1 MINNWYERKLKFRAW
16 DKKINKMFYS
26 DDCFFSFINGNLIER
41 DGENGSDKDSQIVM
55 QYTGLKDNDGKEIY
69 ESDILE
75 YKHTGEIVIV
85 DWHNEI
91 GCYIFDNENEIERDV
106 YIGDMSLSNEY
117 KIIGNKYE
125 NPELM
130 EKINGVDKRNSN
142 DM

>member
-1 MINNWYERKLKFRAW
+1 MREIKFRAW
-16 DKKINKMFYS
+16 NRIENTMYYTHYKYS
-26 DDCFFSFINGNLIER
+26 YHLHEFAKLKEFFGILDDV
-41 DGENGSDKDSQIVM
+41 KDQFTDPM

-85 DWHNEI
+85 DWDSEI
-91 GCYIFDNENEIERDV
+91 GCYIFDNENEKEQDV
-106 YIGDMSLSNEY
+106 YICDMSLSNEY

-125 NPELM
+125 NPELL
-130 EKINGVDKRNSN
+130 EKQNGMDECNSN

>member
-1 MINNWYERKLKFRAW
+1 MRELKFRAW
-16 DKKINKMFYS
+16 DKDKKVMHYDFQ
-26 DDCFFSFINGNLIER
+26 FIKSGEGIGQFILLI
-41 DGENGSDKDSQIVM
+41 SDKEDNVVKQQNPYPVDRFEIM
-55 QYTGLKDNDGKEIY
+55 QYTELKDNDGKEIY
-69 ESDILE
+69 ESDILK

-85 DWHNEI
+85 DWDNEI

-130 EKINGVDKRNSN
+130 EE
-142 DM
+142 

>member
-1 MINNWYERKLKFRAW
+1 MREYKFRVW
-16 DKKINKMFYS
+16 DEEDKKMYYDMCFIPDWGFIKNGYE
-26 DDCFFSFINGNLIER
+26 DCPWTDTFESR
-41 DGENGSDKDSQIVM
+41 IVM
-55 QYTGLKDNDGKEIY
+55 QYTELKDNDGKEIY

-85 DWHNEI
+85 DWDNEI

-125 NPELM
+125 NPELL
-130 EKINGVDKRNSN
+130 EKVNGMDERDSN